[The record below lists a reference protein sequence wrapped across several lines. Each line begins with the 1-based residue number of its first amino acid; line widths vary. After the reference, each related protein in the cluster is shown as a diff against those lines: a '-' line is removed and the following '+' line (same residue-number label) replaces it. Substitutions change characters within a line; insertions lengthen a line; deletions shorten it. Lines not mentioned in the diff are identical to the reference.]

1 MEALIT
7 QRNLTFF
14 INLLVVYSSKE
25 VLVMKGWFKI
35 SITKEKVT
43 IFLSFLETKKHISHN
58 YYVLS
63 SVATA
68 KFQNKVYFFSK

>member
-1 MEALIT
+1 MQALIT

-35 SITKEKVT
+35 SKTKEQVK
-43 IFLSFLETKKHISHN
+43 IFFLSFLETKKHISHN

-63 SVATA
+63 DSRI
-68 KFQNKVYFFSK
+68 FN